1 MNSKQNQQTQRFCL
15 NRREF
20 LAVSSGCVL
29 GVAARA
35 ATGKLPLVDI
45 GTVKDYAEDGI
56 SVKFIQDDFFVI
68 RYQGKLFAASTVC
81 PHMGHTL
88 QRDPNDSARII
99 CGRHGSAFDAE
110 GLVTVGPAS
119 SGLVR
124 LGIAVN
130 DKGRVIVNP
139 NQEFPQDKW
148 GDSGCFIAVK

>member
-1 MNSKQNQQTQRFCL
+1 MKTL
-15 NRREF
+15 NRRQF
-20 LAVSSGCVL
+20 LVISSGTVL
-29 GVAARA
+29 GACGVARA

-45 GTVKDYAEDGI
+45 GPLKDFAEDGI
-56 SVKFIQDDFFVI
+56 SVKFIKDDFFVI
-68 RYQGKLFAASTVC
+68 RHQGRLFAASNVC

-88 QRDPNDSARII
+88 QRDPDDPTRII

-119 SGLVR
+119 SGLIR

-130 DKGRVIVNP
+130 DKGRVVVNP

-148 GDSGCFIAVK
+148 TDKGGSIAVK